1 MRVGAEA
8 KKVGLIADSHGDF
21 HATERAIRVLRE
33 RGADWLVHLGDFCDS
48 VRNNGLGELVRLLR
62 GNHVSVVKGNNDYQV
77 EKMLR
82 GDQADPKAGQ
92 ESLVAFFN
100 TIPMMIVEGEVC
112 FAHSLPYDALRA
124 FYEPID
130 IGSPKRARKIFQH
143 TPYRI
148 LFCGH
153 SHLPVFFRWRDEE
166 ATRESIA
173 PQQTLSL
180 AATERYIMIVGA
192 VYEGECA
199 LYDREAQTYER
210 ITIF

>member
-1 MRVGAEA
+1 VVRIGPDA
-8 KKVGLIADSHGDF
+8 KRIGLIADSHGDF

-33 RGADWLVHLGDFCDS
+33 RGADCLVHLGDFCDS
-48 VRNNGLGELVRLLR
+48 VRNNGLNDLVRLLR
-62 GNHVSVVKGNNDYQV
+62 DNNMSVVKGNNDYQV

-82 GDQADPKAGQ
+82 GVADPKAGQ

-100 TIPMMIVEGEVC
+100 TIPMMIVEGEAC

-143 TPYRI
+143 TSYRI

-180 AATERYIMIVGA
+180 AAAERYIMIVGA
-192 VYEGECA
+192 VYEGESA
-199 LYDREAQTYER
+199 LYNREAQTYER

>member
-1 MRVGAEA
+1 MRVSADA
-8 KKVGLIADSHGDF
+8 KKVGLIADSHGDLP
-21 HATERAIRVLRE
+21 ATERAVRVLRA
-33 RGADWLVHLGDFCDS
+33 RGAECLVHLGDFCDS
-48 VRNNGLGELVRLLR
+48 VRNNGLVELVGLLS
-62 GNHVSVVKGNNDYQV
+62 GNRVSVVKGNNDYQV

-82 GDQADPKAGQ
+82 NDPENSNSGRDV
-92 ESLVAFFN
+92 LVNFFN
-100 TIPMMIVEGEVC
+100 TLPMMIVAGDVC

-130 IGSPKRARKIFQH
+130 IGSTKRARKIFQH
-143 TPYRI
+143 TPYRM

-166 ATRESIA
+166 TTRETIE
-173 PQQTLSL
+173 PNRTLSL
-180 AATERYIMIVGA
+180 EGEERYIMIVGA